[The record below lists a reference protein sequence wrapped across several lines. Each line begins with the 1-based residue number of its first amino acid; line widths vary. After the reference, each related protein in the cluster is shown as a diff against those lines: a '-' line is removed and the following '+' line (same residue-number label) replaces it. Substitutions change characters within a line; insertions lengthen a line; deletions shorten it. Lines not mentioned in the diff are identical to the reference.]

1 MKSVLSSFLFLLLL
15 TTTVFAQAAGDQAA
29 PQALAD
35 EIVVTAS
42 ALPET
47 VESTPAAVT
56 VITREDI
63 DRRSA
68 RDIADVLREVPGVT
82 VSRTGSAGKATSLF
96 TRGAGSTH
104 TMVLWNGIEID
115 NPYFAGYD
123 WGRFSTVGVEQVE
136 VVRGPYSALY
146 GSDAVAG
153 VVNILTAPKKTGLRG
168 NFETGGRGLR
178 NESVEGSWVG
188 SAIQAG
194 ASYEHRSDDGL
205 QRNDDFSQNSAN
217 GFARW
222 SLTRT
227 FSLGIAARHTT
238 YDLGVP
244 LNLNADGTALVP
256 SVNRRQTG
264 SERQLSIPIE
274 QTIGRFG
281 YEVTLAES
289 RRRDD
294 FNDPDDPYG
303 YITGSTTSRARRAR
317 LSTHTATSFGTIVAG
332 GEYERAVVD
341 DMTNFGPNLEGD
353 RRMEQSFFFEDR
365 ISHELSSGSRLELS
379 LGVRRD
385 RFDTFGSQTS
395 PRIAGALIVGSVKV
409 RGAFGEGFRA
419 PSIGELY
426 FPFSGN
432 RDLRAEH
439 SRSGEL
445 GFDYASTTWG
455 TLSAT
460 LFRGQYRDL
469 ITFDNKSYAFA
480 NIGRATTQGIELGW
494 QHESPAGSY
503 SSVSYTFLPTAED
516 GTGARLARRP
526 KSSGSITVGA
536 RSGNLDSSV
545 TLVHAGAREDVLP
558 VYPFS
563 PAPNKAYTTIDASIQ
578 WRLGR
583 IIPYGKLENLTNR
596 QYEEVLG
603 YRSPGRRAIFGVRLG
618 G

>member
-1 MKSVLSSFLFLLLL
+1 MKSVLSSFLFFLSTAVL
-15 TTTVFAQAAGDQAA
+15 AQTAVDPTA

-47 VESTPAAVT
+47 IESTPAAVT
-56 VITREDI
+56 VITRQDI
-63 DRRSA
+63 ERRSA
-68 RDIADVLREVPGVT
+68 RDIADVLREVPGLS
-82 VSRTGSAGKATSLF
+82 VSRTGSSGKATSLF

-123 WGRFSTVGVEQVE
+123 WGRFSTVGVEQIE

-168 NFETGGRGLR
+168 KFETGGRGLR

-188 SAIQAG
+188 SVIQAG
-194 ASYEHRSDDGL
+194 ASYEHRNDDGIE
-205 QRNDDFSQNSAN
+205 RNDDFSQNSAN

-222 SLTRT
+222 NVTRT
-227 FSLGIAARHTT
+227 FSLGVAARQTT
-238 YDLGVP
+238 YGLGVP

-256 SVNRRQTG
+256 SINRRQTG
-264 SERQLSIPIE
+264 SERQLSIPIQ
-274 QTIGRFG
+274 QTMGRFG

-294 FNDPDDPYG
+294 FRDPDDPYG
-303 YITGSTTSRARRAR
+303 YISGSTTSRTRRAR
-317 LSTHTATSFGTIVAG
+317 LSTHTVTTLGTIVIG

-341 DMTNFGPNLEGD
+341 DVTNFGPNLEGD
-353 RRMEQSFFFEDR
+353 RRLEQSFFIEDR
-365 ISHELSSGSRLELS
+365 LSRELASGLRLELS

-395 PRIAGALIVGSVKV
+395 PRVAGAVIVGAAKV
-409 RGAFGEGFRA
+409 RAAFGGGFRA

-439 SRSGEL
+439 SRSGEV
-445 GFDYASTTWG
+445 GIDYVSRTWG

-480 NIGRATTQGIELGW
+480 NIGRATTQGVELGW
-494 QHESPAGSY
+494 QHETASNRY
-503 SSVSYTFLPTAED
+503 SSISYTYLPTAED
-516 GTGARLARRP
+516 GAGARLARRP
-526 KSSGSITVGA
+526 KGSGSITVGA
-536 RSGNLDSSV
+536 RSGSLDSSV

-563 PAPNKAYTTIDASIQ
+563 PAPNKAYTTIDANIQ
-578 WRLGR
+578 WHLGR
-583 IIPYGKLENLTNR
+583 IIPYAKLENLTNR

-603 YRSPGRRAIFGVRLG
+603 YRSPGRRAIFGVRVG